1 MNLRGLANRK
11 LYHAAIL
18 LRMLAAELEREELPA
33 NVVLEAV
40 GLAVREHLLEAYGWF
55 LLELAGAEEPRGAP
69 ERGAPERGAPPC
81 GVDALVREYGLAEPL
96 RGELVELAQ
105 LERRGWLGEL
115 LAVPTA
121 ASTAA
126 RSGPDQLQVVEQGWS
141 LQQLRAWHDGLAD
154 IIDRMAHGLD
164 EW

>member
-55 LLELAGAEEPRGAP
+55 LLELAGVEEPGGP
-69 ERGAPERGAPPC
+69 PERGAPPR

-115 LAVPTA
+115 LAVPA
-121 ASTAA
+121 AVSTGV